1 MSRETNKRTK
11 IFTSPDKFPKFPV
24 LCKEKKGITASQIK
38 HPQKD
43 AYTQMSSIERKQK
56 TGKLFWQSFFYDT
69 TMELKK
75 RLTVQTTLNSK
86 QNYMKYNRDINF
98 FRAVLICLVILVH
111 IVNFGDIYPNAKIA
125 ISAFIMPSS
134 VFRIKRISA

>member
-1 MSRETNKRTK
+1 MANLQLNEQRNKQKDKNLRL
-11 IFTSPDKFPKFPV
+11 TSKFPV

-69 TMELKK
+69 TMEFLKK
-75 RLTVQTTLNSK
+75 N
-86 QNYMKYNRDINF
+86 
-98 FRAVLICLVILVH
+98 
-111 IVNFGDIYPNAKIA
+111 
-125 ISAFIMPSS
+125 
-134 VFRIKRISA
+134 